1 MRKGFQRTATIL
13 HLVGNLLQVLSI
25 LLLLPLVLVVLYWG
39 QKGEGVG
46 TIAAF
51 VIPAAVSFSLGMV
64 LTAKFEGGELGT
76 QGSMLM
82 CALGWLCVSAVG
94 ALPYVIG
101 LGSGYLN
108 AYFEAMSGFTT
119 TGITVFTGLDNM
131 PRSILFWR
139 AFTQWLG
146 GVGILS
152 FFLIVTFRSAAAH
165 HIYGAESH
173 KISSGRPAP
182 GLFSTLRILWG
193 IYAVFTVLGVVVLT
207 VEKMPFFDSLCH
219 TLTALSTGGFSPHDA
234 SIEFYK
240 IANHPNYRLIE
251 YTITVLMILGGMNF
265 LVHYRLFRRDIKA
278 LWDTLEIRYWWRIIA
293 VFTLIIAVEHIWRSG
308 GLAED
313 QGKGLHAALAGIE
326 QTFRY
331 CIFQVVSILTTTG
344 FGTKDIGSGFFGPVA
359 RQLFLAMMVIGGCVG
374 STGGGFKVL
383 RVAILNRLVS
393 RELFKARVSS
403 NASMGLVVDGKIV
416 PEQEIQ
422 RVAGLFFAWIFL
434 LLLGGC
440 ITAALSVHGT
450 IESLSGMFS
459 ALGNIGPCYISVK
472 DMIAIHPGVKITYV
486 IGMLAGRLEILP
498 VLMLFSRKAWR

>member
-13 HLVGNLLQVLSI
+13 HLVGNLLQILSF
-25 LLLLPLVLVVLYWG
+25 LLLLPLAVVFVYWG
-39 QKGEGVG
+39 RMGDGVG

-51 VIPAAVSFSLGMV
+51 VIPAAVSFSLGIV
-64 LTAKFEGGELGT
+64 LTAKFEGGKLGT

-82 CALGWLCVSAVG
+82 CALGWLCVSAIG

-146 GVGILS
+146 GLGILS
-152 FFLIVTFRSAAAH
+152 FFLIVTFRGAVAH

-193 IYAVFTVLGVVVLT
+193 IYAVFTVLGGVVLT
-207 VEKMPFFDSLCH
+207 IEKMPVFDSICH
-219 TLTALSTGGFSPHDA
+219 ALTALSTGGFSPHDS

-240 IANHPNYRLIE
+240 LANHPNYRLIE

-265 LVHYRLFRRDIKA
+265 LVHYRLMRRDFRA

-293 VFTLIIAVEHIWRSG
+293 VFTLIIAVEHVWRSG
-308 GLAED
+308 GLAEG

-331 CIFQVVSILTTTG
+331 CIFQVVAILTTTG
-344 FGTKDIGSGFFGPVA
+344 FYTRNIASDFFGGVA

-374 STGGGFKVL
+374 STSGGFKIL
-383 RVAILNRLVS
+383 RIAILNRLIH

-403 NASMGLVVDGKIV
+403 RASADLVVDGKIV
-416 PEQEIQ
+416 QEQEIQ
-422 RVAGLFFAWIFL
+422 RVAGLFFAWVFL

-440 ITAALSVHGT
+440 ITAALSPHGT
-450 IESLSGMFS
+450 AESLSGMFS

-472 DMIAIHPGVKITYV
+472 DMIAIHPGVKLTYI